1 MPVYIGNTKYNNE
14 FRTAQDLNYLL
25 ACIGEKITVEIEYYY
40 EDIAIALQDLNI
52 ICHPDPAD
60 VGSFADRQELVY
72 CPDSP
77 IFNDYNVGDT
87 FNIAGSAA
95 GNNGTGFTVTEV
107 ISGNLIRV
115 AGSTFVNEILPWGAG
130 AYIANSTPL
139 NGIRFFYNLLNGSNN
154 YTSLIDGETQLL
166 TNGTAYNVASQAM
179 TFNGITS
186 YQIGSAVVY
195 LLSHTSE
202 RQTYKLIHTTIVT
215 PFFLANQ
222 WSDLVSRIKPSYYN
236 AIDCLRYIYKLQL
249 SKNLSNPLS
258 NQILQVSQAANTG
271 WFNENFNGGINYYSI
286 NQFSLVR
293 NSDSAAITQLE
304 FGEVIDF
311 TIKIRNTTNS
321 PFSNTNT
328 KFTLNFI
335 YLPEDETLYQNNG
348 RTLQQNFNFDRCLFT
363 LGGAAAVGELPLGY
377 RVIKTVTA
385 TFDSTSQVTLT
396 GQFEINSLAQGIMT
410 EGDFSRYAIWVT
422 TENHAT
428 SASNTDKVAL
438 LATVS
443 EVFSQTVESDLITNV
458 TKFIKHPYTDVADGE
473 PSTEVFPVDDVAAH
487 SKFSIDFTGRESDG
501 IKINKI
507 NTRIFLTNGVDADI
521 ILDDYVLNTNAYPL
535 IASLFQNINFQQ
547 NRIYNIPAGEIR
559 KVIDIQNEF
568 ALDAGLVHNWYINFP
583 FMVRWEYYLGLLG
596 VSSPPAG
603 IFDTAEQHNGINNF
617 WHRMTTVAGWQLKY
631 YVKFF
636 FEQQGDTATQTFESS
651 IVSHDYQS
659 NPEWINETIK
669 SYSQAAPV
677 VITAGPLVV
686 GTVYT
691 ITTYM
696 AGDDFTNVGGTNVTG
711 DVFTATGT
719 TPTTYTNGS
728 ALSGVVVTEL
738 SFTGNKYLQGYEDT
752 KIVASFEWDGVGAS
766 PVISDVLMVLWIER
780 FEASGVSEIRRI
792 SSRYVLDS
800 GSWFSSIDGS
810 DLVVL
815 DKVGDVFTG
824 TCLVNSSILPPASK
838 YTIYA
843 RLYHLPTA
851 STGDKE
857 FNNDD
862 DFDFQDA
869 SPFDFQ

>member
-1 MPVYIGNTKYNNE
+1 MLTAVSAIRYNNE
-14 FRTAQDLNYLL
+14 FRPTQDLAYL
-25 ACIGEKITVEIEYYY
+25 AGCIGEKISCEIDFYW
-40 EDIAIALQDLNI
+40 EDIQIASEDVQI
-52 ICHPDPAD
+52 IANPPVSL
-60 VGSFADRQELVY
+60 VGSLFDVQELVY
-72 CPDSP
+72 CDAPGA
-77 IFNDYNVGDT
+77 FANYKVGDIML
-87 FNIAGSAA
+87 FSYS
-95 GNNGTGFTVTEV
+95 GTNFIVTEV
-107 ISGNLIRV
+107 VTPNILRFGGENFTSYTLAVDEFIYRANELRAVKYYYNFVDSGF
-115 AGSTFVNEILPWGAG
+115 TF
-130 AYIANSTPL
+130 
-139 NGIRFFYNLLNGSNN
+139 
-154 YTSLIDGETQLL
+154 TSLVDGEQQLL
-166 TNGTAYNVASQAM
+166 TVPYANTGSYTAMA
-179 TFNGITS
+179 FNGIPS
-186 YQIGSAVVY
+186 YQIGSAQV
-195 LLSHTSE
+195 
-202 RQTYKLIHTTIVT
+202 QLIGLTNGRFEYRLQHETLIT
-215 PFFLANQ
+215 PFFLASQ
-222 WSDLVSRIKPSYYN
+222 WSNLVARIKPSYYN
-236 AIDCLRYIYKLQL
+236 AANCLKHIFKIGLNRNFTDPTGEQL
-249 SKNLSNPLS
+249 INYNEPS
-258 NQILQVSQAANTG
+258 NTG

-311 TIKIRNTTNS
+311 TIKIRNTTNN

-328 KFTLNFI
+328 QFTLNFI

-348 RTLQQNFNFDRCLFT
+348 RTLQQNFVFDRCLFT

-568 ALDAGLVHNWYINFP
+568 TLDAGLVHNWYINFP
-583 FMVRWEYYLGLLG
+583 FMVRWEYYLALLG

-603 IFDTAEQHNGINNF
+603 IFDTAEQFNGINNF

-691 ITTYM
+691 ITTYV

-766 PVISDVLMVLWIER
+766 PVISDVVMVLWIER

-824 TCLVNSSILPPASK
+824 TCLVNSSILPPALK

-851 STGDKE
+851 STGNKE

-869 SPFDFQ
+869 SPYDFQ